1 MEFPILFW
9 SSILDD
15 QNFSKFS
22 YFLIFFLFLK
32 LQVTVVLCNDRRL
45 VGISNDPGYQ
55 QPLPTRC
62 CLERP
67 AANRLVHGMSQWFC
81 ILSNIQVVLKIAR
94 VLYMIAPTTS
104 CLGFTLFLLK
114 IYIEIKIF
122 PNIRENTYRY
132 CVHFNMSLLSI

>member
-1 MEFPILFW
+1 MNKVEFPILF
-9 SSILDD
+9 
-15 QNFSKFS
+15 
-22 YFLIFFLFLK
+22 FLK
-32 LQVTVVLCNDRRL
+32 LESIDFILPRFCISWCYVLTDVL
-45 VGISNDPGYQ
+45 IGISNDPGYQ

-122 PNIRENTYRY
+122 PNIKKNSYRC

>member
-1 MEFPILFW
+1 MTKIFR
-9 SSILDD
+9 S
-15 QNFSKFS
+15 
-22 YFLIFFLFLK
+22 FLIFLFFFYFWNFKWLWCY
-32 LQVTVVLCNDRRL
+32 VMTDVLI
-45 VGISNDPGYQ
+45 GISNDPGYQ

-62 CLERP
+62 CLEIP

-104 CLGFTLFLLK
+104 CLVFTLFLLK

-132 CVHFNMSLLSI
+132 CVHFNMSLLSIW